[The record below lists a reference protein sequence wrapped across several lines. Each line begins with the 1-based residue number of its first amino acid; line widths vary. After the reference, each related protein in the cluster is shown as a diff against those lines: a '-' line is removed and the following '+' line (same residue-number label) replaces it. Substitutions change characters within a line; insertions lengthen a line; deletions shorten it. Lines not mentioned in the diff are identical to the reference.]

1 MVGRTFEARYCGRVV
16 LVGHSYGGSIITEAG
31 NDPNVATL
39 VYIATFA
46 LDEGESCASIE
57 TAGAKPPRH
66 LSRITAGTGGSV
78 DQSDTGTHDGEDLSW
93 SFSSCDEV
101 REIWRCEPVNVS
113 NAEIPKNIVNRRHRF
128 LTNDIAKASFKSVL
142 KCQPRKCG

>member
-1 MVGRTFEARYCGRVV
+1 MVGRKFEARYCGPVV

-31 NDPNVATL
+31 NDPNVAAL
-39 VYIATFA
+39 VCIAA
-46 LDEGESCASIE
+46 LLSMNVRAARRSKRPCR
-57 TAGAKPPRH
+57 KLPRH
-66 LSRITAGTGGSV
+66 SSRIAARTGGSV

-93 SFSSCDEV
+93 SFSSCDAV

-128 LTNDIAKASFKSVL
+128 LTNDIAKASFKSIL
-142 KCQPRKCG
+142 KCQP